1 MNNSEKN
8 ILEEHIKNLEKLI
21 KLASQDNAKL
31 NADISGV
38 DFPVFMSISN
48 LGAINAWEIEISILK
63 NLLQKGG
70 DI

>member
-8 ILEEHIKNLEKLI
+8 VIEKLIKHLEKLI
-21 KLASQDNAKL
+21 KLVSQYNAIL

-38 DFPVFMSISN
+38 DFPIFVSISN
-48 LGAINAWEIEISILK
+48 LGAINAWETEILILK